1 MVVAAARV
9 RRERGVAGRGQR
21 PAALLPLPHRR
32 GPRGSRDV
40 SAGGRGPRARRRP
53 RAALRPDGARAAAAA
68 RDEQGDGRSAPP
80 PCARPG
86 ARALRLRRLDRPRC
100 VPGTRRDRVGRAR
113 RRRLRRRPAR
123 DRGRCGRRGRL
134 AGGAA
139 RAPEDTV
146 IDGQLL
152 AFAGVALV
160 VSVSPGPDMALVLR
174 NTLRGGRTAG
184 FRTVAGIAVGVLASP
199 TTVFTVLKLAGA
211 AYLVYLGVQS
221 LLAIRRGDARV
232 ETPKPAGSPFRQGL
246 VTNLLNPKLAVLFTT
261 LLPQFISQD
270 DPAGKSALLAA
281 IFLAI
286 GLTWLVVYT
295 LIVRVVARS
304 RRFRV
309 VTEAITGVVLIG
321 LGARL
326 ALER

>member
-9 RRERGVAGRGQR
+9 RRERGVAGRGQG
-21 PAALLPLPHRR
+21 ADALLPLPHRR
-32 GPRGSRDV
+32 GPRRSRDV
-40 SAGGRGPRARRRP
+40 PAGGRGPRARRRP

-68 RDEQGDGRSAPP
+68 RDEQGDGRPAPP

-86 ARALRLRRLDRPRC
+86 ARALRRRRLDRPRC

-134 AGGAA
+134 AGSAA
-139 RAPEDTV
+139 RTPEDTV
-146 IDGQLL
+146 IDGQPL
-152 AFAGVALV
+152 AFA
-160 VSVSPGPDMALVLR
+160 
-174 NTLRGGRTAG
+174 
-184 FRTVAGIAVGVLASP
+184 AS
-199 TTVFTVLKLAGA
+199 
-211 AYLVYLGVQS
+211 LVYLGVQS

-295 LIVRVVARS
+295 LIVGVVARS